1 MQVVHA
7 WCVGLDVHKR
17 TVVACV
23 LLTHDDGTVE
33 QSVRTFG
40 TMTANLLASSDWLSQ
55 LAVAQVALESTGVY
69 VRRITARAIPP
80 SGRPGSEGKPD
91 GQRLTQRR
99 KPIGTTACRRSGAA
113 SKACRGRLCQ
123 TRVPW

>member
-7 WCVGLDVHKR
+7 RCVELDVHKR

-23 LLTHDDGTVE
+23 LVTHDDGTVE
-33 QSVRTFG
+33 RSVRTFG
-40 TMTANLLASSDWLSQ
+40 TMTANLLALSDWLSQ
-55 LAVAQVALESTGVY
+55 WDVRQVALESTGVF

-80 SGRPGSEGKPD
+80 SGRTGSEGKPV

-99 KPIGTTACRRSGAA
+99 KPTGTPACRRRGAF
-113 SKACRGRLCQ
+113 SKTCRGRLCQ
-123 TRVPW
+123 TRVPR